1 MWDGSNID
9 GATRALVT
17 GAAGFI
23 GCHLVD
29 ALASAGAAITGL
41 DNERSGDWSRV
52 TAPCRRVER
61 DLADLSTDELA
72 DLCRDVDVVFHLA
85 AENHNSAK
93 ATPRRITDVNVSAT
107 RRLFDAAGRA
117 GCSKVVF
124 TWSLYAYGS
133 LGPDP
138 MYEGDA
144 PRPNSKFDVMMKK
157 LRRFVGDD
165 TKIAVEFCDV
175 IPLSETGKRS
185 PVVATVQEDVQSL
198 SVAAPR
204 ADVP

>member
-1 MWDGSNID
+1 VGRSNID

-23 GCHLVD
+23 GCDLVD

-61 DLADLSTDELA
+61 GLADLSPDELA
-72 DLCRDVDVVFHLA
+72 DLCRDVDVVFQ
-85 AENHNSAK
+85 
-93 ATPRRITDVNVSAT
+93 PRRREAQLGEGDAPTHH
-107 RRLFDAAGRA
+107 RRERL
-117 GCSKVVF
+117 
-124 TWSLYAYGS
+124 
-133 LGPDP
+133 
-138 MYEGDA
+138 GDA
-144 PRPNSKFDVMMKK
+144 PRPNTEYGKSKLAGERMLGLHGTSTAFDVMMKK

-165 TKIAVEFCDV
+165 IKIDVEFCDV

-185 PVVATVQEDVQSL
+185 PVVSTVQENFRSL

-204 ADVP
+204 GDVP